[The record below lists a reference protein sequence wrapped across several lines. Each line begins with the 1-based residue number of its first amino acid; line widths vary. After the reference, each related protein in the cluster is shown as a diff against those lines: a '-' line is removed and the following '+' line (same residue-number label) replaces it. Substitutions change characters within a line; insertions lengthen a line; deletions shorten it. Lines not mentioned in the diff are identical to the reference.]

1 MSGGQDMYTE
11 NRILSIL
18 LLEQMRKQE
27 KFCKELGLVDKSIN
41 NISNKSEIKK
51 NVRGAKK

>member
-1 MSGGQDMYTE
+1 MYTK